1 MESRMRFRWLLLE
14 FFALCGLSLF
24 THQSAAHILVYRRLN
39 SVFFSFSQLIEEYN
53 DLPAQ
58 FGPTLPA
65 NGIKVYA
72 IPAENDHYACG
83 PINVPPSRDGETYP
97 KTAKFV
103 SIIERGGGE
112 NCTFEKKVRNAQ
124 ASGYD
129 AVIIYNNN
137 GDDLEQMSAK
147 NSSGI
152 RIPAV
157 FVGQSSGISLVS
169 FQTPDVILVINDEL
183 PFNINTQLILPFS
196 ILIGLCF
203 LIMIF
208 YMIYKCVRE
217 ERRLRRHRL
226 PKNML
231 KKLPI
236 LKYTKNCDLSQD
248 TCVICLDE
256 FAEGD
261 KLRVLPCKHPYHSHC
276 IDPWL
281 TENRRVCPICKRKVF
296 TKREPRVSRTNRQS
310 SLDSVTDT
318 DDDTTPLLP
327 PAQPARVGSS
337 GSSASATSSSS
348 AAGGGDARRAA
359 SIGARRN
366 GRNGRNAATT
376 RHGTFRR
383 APASD
388 GNYVTD
394 VTSDEDNVLL
404 AQSSPAR
411 GGRRVNPFDRR
422 PNLPPHL
429 VEQLTTNRRS
439 FWRLPF
445 FRFFRR
451 HQSISVAAPPFLEDG
466 VPQPLNNVAVA
477 IDAAIATPP
486 RPPRATAVSS
496 APQATAAT
504 LPAAYSSNNILN
516 PNLAGSFKEGDD
528 DDDDDNELPQQS
540 IYEPVTVGT
549 QNGSNTNNN
558 NNNIRN
564 SDNEVGVPRQQRSHQ
579 PQPTAPPPTRT
590 RRTQRI

>member
-1 MESRMRFRWLLLE
+1 MELRTRSKWMLLE
-14 FFALCGLSLF
+14 LFAFCGLSLF
-24 THQSAAHILVYRRLN
+24 TQEAAAHVLVYRRIN
-39 SVFFSFSQLIEEYN
+39 SLFFSFSQLIEQYN

-58 FGPTLPA
+58 FGPSLPA
-65 NGIKVYA
+65 NGIKVFA
-72 IPAENDHYACG
+72 IPAAKDEYACG
-83 PINVPPSRDGETYP
+83 AVSGPPRKEYP
-97 KTAKFV
+97 NNAKFV
-103 SIIERGGGE
+103 IIIERGGGI

-124 ASGYD
+124 AAGFD
-129 AVIIYNNN
+129 AAIVFNND

-152 RIPAV
+152 YIPAV
-157 FVGQSSGISLVS
+157 FVGHTTGINLMT
-169 FQTPDVILVINDEL
+169 FYTPEVILVINDEL

-296 TKREPRVSRTNRQS
+296 TKRQPRASRTNRQS

-327 PAQPARVGSS
+327 ATQPARVGGSRQTS
-337 GSSASATSSSS
+337 GNATSSNSAASS
-348 AAGGGDARRAA
+348 ARSAGSAGG
-359 SIGARRN
+359 RRN
-366 GRNGRNAATT
+366 GRNTTTT

-383 APASD
+383 APTNDSH
-388 GNYVTD
+388 YVTD
-394 VTSDEDNVLL
+394 VTSDEENVLSS
-404 AQSSPAR
+404 QNSPAR
-411 GGRRVNPFDRR
+411 SVRRVNPFDRR
-422 PNLPPHL
+422 PNIPPHV
-429 VEQLTTNRRS
+429 VEQLTTTRRS
-439 FWRLPF
+439 FWRLPLF
-445 FRFFRR
+445 SFFRR
-451 HQSISVAAPPFLEDG
+451 PQSISVAAPPFLEEV
-466 VPQPLNNVAVA
+466 VPQPLMNVAIA
-477 IDAAIATPP
+477 IDAAT
-486 RPPRATAVSS
+486 ATAPTTTRANAASS
-496 APQATAAT
+496 APLVNTAPLAV
-504 LPAAYSSNNILN
+504 AHSSNNILN
-516 PNLAGSFKEGDD
+516 PNLAGSFKECDD
-528 DDDDDNELPQQS
+528 DDDDDDELPQQS
-540 IYEPVTVGT
+540 IYEPVTVIT
-549 QNGSNTNNN
+549 RNENNNTNSSETAAP
-558 NNNIRN
+558 R
-564 SDNEVGVPRQQRSHQ
+564 RQQQ
-579 PQPTAPPPTRT
+579 QQQQQQTQATAPAT
-590 RRTQRI
+590 RTQRI

>member
-1 MESRMRFRWLLLE
+1 MEFRTRSKWMLLE
-14 FFALCGLSLF
+14 LFVFCGLSLF
-24 THQSAAHILVYRRLN
+24 TQEAAAHVLVYRRIN
-39 SVFFSFSQLIEEYN
+39 SLLIEQYN

-58 FGPTLPA
+58 FGPSLPA
-65 NGIKVYA
+65 NGIKVFA
-72 IPAENDHYACG
+72 IPAAKDEYACG
-83 PINVPPSRDGETYP
+83 PVDVPPREGYP
-97 KTAKFV
+97 NNAKYV
-103 SIIERGGGE
+103 IIIERGGGI

-124 ASGYD
+124 ASGFD
-129 AVIIYNNN
+129 AVIVFNND

-147 NSSGI
+147 NASGI
-152 RIPAV
+152 YIPAV
-157 FVGQSSGISLVS
+157 FVGHTTGISLMT
-169 FQTPDVILVINDEL
+169 FFTPEVILVINDEL

-296 TKREPRVSRTNRQS
+296 TKRQPRVSRTNRQS

-327 PAQPARVGSS
+327 ATQPARVGGSRQNSS
-337 GSSASATSSSS
+337 NATSSNS
-348 AAGGGDARRAA
+348 AVNSARSAVSAGG
-359 SIGARRN
+359 RRN
-366 GRNGRNAATT
+366 GHSTTTT

-383 APASD
+383 APTHDSH
-388 GNYVTD
+388 YVTD
-394 VTSDEDNVLL
+394 VTSDEENVL
-404 AQSSPAR
+404 ASQNSPAR
-411 GGRRVNPFDRR
+411 SARRVNPFDRR
-422 PNLPPHL
+422 PNIPPH
-429 VEQLTTNRRS
+429 VAEQLTTNRRS
-439 FWRLPF
+439 FWRLSLLS
-445 FRFFRR
+445 FFRR
-451 HQSISVAAPPFLEDG
+451 PQSISVAAPHFLEE
-466 VPQPLNNVAVA
+466 VPQLPINVAIA
-477 IDAAIATPP
+477 IDAAIATTTA
-486 RPPRATAVSS
+486 RANAASS
-496 APQATAAT
+496 APLVNTAPLAV
-504 LPAAYSSNNILN
+504 AHSSNNILN
-516 PNLAGSFKEGDD
+516 PNLAGSFKECDDD

-540 IYEPVTVGT
+540 IYEPVTVIT
-549 QNGSNTNNN
+549 RNENNNTNGSE
-558 NNNIRN
+558 IVAPR
-564 SDNEVGVPRQQRSHQ
+564 RQQQ
-579 PQPTAPPPTRT
+579 QQQQQQTQVPAPAT
-590 RRTQRI
+590 RTQRI

>member
-1 MESRMRFRWLLLE
+1 MEPRTHSKWLLLE
-14 FFALCGLSLF
+14 FFALCGLSLW
-24 THQSAAHILVYRRLN
+24 TQPAAAHVLAYRRID
-39 SVFFSFSQLIEEYN
+39 SAFFSFSQLIEEFN

-58 FGPTLPA
+58 FGPSLPA
-65 NGIKVYA
+65 NGIKVFA
-72 IPAENDHYACG
+72 VPAKNIFACSL
-83 PINVPPSRDGETYP
+83 IDPPPRNGDYP

-103 SIIERGGGE
+103 AIIERGGGT

-124 ASGYD
+124 ASGFD
-129 AVIIYNNN
+129 AVIVFNND

-147 NSSGI
+147 NASGI
-152 RIPAV
+152 YIPAV
-157 FVGQSSGISLVS
+157 FVGNNTGSRLIS
-169 FQTPDVILVINDEL
+169 FFTPEIILVINDEL

-208 YMIYKCVRE
+208 YMIYKCIRE

-296 TKREPRVSRTNRQS
+296 TKRESRASRTNRQS

-327 PAQPARVGSS
+327 PAQPVRVGS
-337 GSSASATSSSS
+337 GQSSASATSSTNNATGAGT
-348 AAGGGDARRAA
+348 AATRGAVSPAAA
-359 SIGARRN
+359 SGRRN
-366 GRNGRNAATT
+366 GRNATTT

-388 GNYVTD
+388 SNYVTD

-404 AQSSPAR
+404 AQNSPAR
-411 GGRRVNPFDRR
+411 SGRRVNPFDRR

-429 VEQLTTNRRS
+429 VEQLTGNRRS

-445 FRFFRR
+445 FSLFRR
-451 HQSISVAAPPFLEDG
+451 PQSISVAAPPFLEEG
-466 VPQPLNNVAVA
+466 VSQPPINVAAVA
-477 IDAAIATPP
+477 IDAAIAAATV
-486 RPPRATAVSS
+486 RPQRATAASS
-496 APQATAAT
+496 LPQAIAAPS
-504 LPAAYSSNNILN
+504 PAAHSSNNILN
-516 PNLAGSFKEGDD
+516 PNLAGSFKEGEDD
-528 DDDDDNELPQQS
+528 DDDDELPQQS
-540 IYEPVTVGT
+540 IYEPVTVVS
-549 QNGSNTNNN
+549 QHESNTNNN
-558 NNNIRN
+558 SNSNNTNN
-564 SDNEVGVPRQQRSHQ
+564 DSEMGASRQSQSSQAAATPPQR
-579 PQPTAPPPTRT
+579 A
-590 RRTQRI
+590 RRI